1 MKRNLLQ
8 QASLTIIIIIILIIT
23 KSTSMRCLNALAS
36 AVSKL
41 VSGED
46 LREYLRTILPSICF
60 RGDNFSSNFLECLE
74 DNVKKVILVNERTI
88 NE

>member
-1 MKRNLLQ
+1 
-8 QASLTIIIIIILIIT
+8 
-23 KSTSMRCLNALAS
+23 MRCLNALAS

-46 LREYLRTILPSICF
+46 LRDENKSNIMEYLRSILPSICF
-60 RGDNFSSNFLECLE
+60 IGDNFSSIFSECLE
-74 DNVKKVILVNERTI
+74 DNVKKVIMENERTI